1 VPLPRVA
8 IGRPRRVGLTV
19 GTSGGGGLARRAT
32 TASATGAV
40 LVVVAVAITAIAVF
54 VMILGPVA
62 TGAAVATMG
71 WARRRGR
78 RWLGR

>member
-1 VPLPRVA
+1 MPLPRVA
-8 IGRPRRVGLTV
+8 IGRPRCVGPAI

-40 LVVVAVAITAIAVF
+40 LVVVAAAITAIAVF
-54 VMILGPVA
+54 IVILGPVV
-62 TGAAVATMG
+62 TGAAIAAMG